1 MGNKIG
7 QRKLKSA
14 TGYTK
19 GFMDISQLEKWERYE
34 GLFSSSASEDG
45 KERSVIIY
53 ETPLPKAR
61 PRFTKNGHAYTPK
74 RTAEYESMIRNC
86 WKLSGYPISTV
97 ELYVRIDF
105 YMPIPKSM
113 SKTDRAKAMVGEL
126 FPAKRPD
133 IDNLAK
139 AVLDALNE
147 VAYWDD
153 KQIVKMR
160 LEKKYSDLPRIE
172 ITIKEL

>member
-1 MGNKIG
+1 MAKTIG
-7 QRKLKSA
+7 QRKLKSD

-19 GFMDISQLEKWERYE
+19 DFMDVSQMKKWEGYTDM
-34 GLFSSSASEDG
+34 FSCYAEDG
-45 KERSVIIY
+45 EKHLTIY
-53 ETPLPKAR
+53 TVPLPKAR
-61 PRFTKNGHAYTPK
+61 PRFTRSGHAYTPK
-74 RTAEYESMIRNC
+74 TTAEYESLIRNC
-86 WKLSGYPISTV
+86 WRLTNHGISTAD
-97 ELYVRIDF
+97 LYVKIEF

-113 SKTDRAKAMVGEL
+113 SKADRIKAMAGEI

-133 IDNLAK
+133 IDNLTK

-160 LEKKYSDLPRIE
+160 LEKKYSDVPRID
-172 ITIKEL
+172 IVMKELQ